1 MRLGLVVLLL
11 SLISCRHG
19 INHFNDEKIPTYKD
33 IETLSSPVEESE
45 PTPAKPV
52 KKRVPP
58 PPLFEGFERRV
69 SLSVTETLPLKKV
82 LPELARQVGANLQ
95 LDPKVE
101 DKLYFHAENEKFIDI
116 IEQLSALSD
125 WRYVITGKSIRI
137 EKDTPYS
144 KNYNVQFLNLSRST
158 ENKVSIAT
166 DVFATN
172 RKTGHQGDNGS
183 HSSVNMV
190 QENNFWKELEASL
203 STLLSQD
210 GKGSSFS
217 IHKQGGIISVNATE
231 KQHRLLKEYLEK
243 LQASV
248 STQVLIEAKIIEVNL
263 SDQYRSGINW
273 QKLARPG
280 DFRVNA
286 RFGDLSQSM
295 GSLNPADAQGGL
307 VSFGMAGKTF
317 SSILN
322 AIEQFGSSRILS
334 SPRITA
340 LNNQTAILKVA
351 RNEVYFKLNYTK
363 TSNINTA
370 RDTFNVSSDIQTVPI
385 GLIMT
390 VQPSIDDETGEVLL
404 SLRPTISKL
413 ARSVNDPSVDLTFQA
428 IRNQD
433 NTSTITP
440 TPSSIP
446 VVEVREM
453 DSVIRLKSGEIG
465 VMGGLME
472 VRSINGRSQLPGI
485 GELPLVGELVKSR
498 ADGDEV
504 VELVILMKATIVNYA
519 PAPTPVDNRLYHGYV
534 KDPRQ

>member
-1 MRLGLVVLLL
+1 MRIGLFIFLLCL
-11 SLISCRHG
+11 ASCRHG
-19 INHFNDEKIPTYKD
+19 MHHWSEEKIPTYKD
-33 IETLSSPVEESE
+33 IETLSSSIDEGES
-45 PTPAKPV
+45 TPSFKKPAP
-52 KKRVPP
+52 RPL
-58 PPLFEGFERRV
+58 PPLFEGFEKKV
-69 SLSVTETLPLKKV
+69 SLSITETLPLKKV
-82 LPELARQVGANLQ
+82 LPELARQVGVNLQ
-95 LDPKVE
+95 LDPKIE
-101 DKLYFHAENEKFIDI
+101 DKFYFNTTDERFIDI
-116 IEQLSALSD
+116 IEQLSALGE

-144 KNYNVQFLNLSRST
+144 KNYNVQFLNLARST
-158 ENKVSIAT
+158 QNNVSIAT
-166 DVFATN
+166 DVFSTN
-172 RKTGHQGDNGS
+172 RKGAHQGDNGS
-183 HSSVNMV
+183 HSSVNMTN
-190 QENNFWKELEASL
+190 ENDFWKELESNL
-203 STLLSQD
+203 TTLLSHD
-210 GKGSSFS
+210 GKSSSFS
-217 IHKQGGIISVNATE
+217 VHKQGGIISVNATE
-231 KQHRLLKEYLEK
+231 KQHRLLKEYLDK

-248 STQVLIEAKIIEVNL
+248 STQVLIEAKIVEVTL

-280 DFRVNA
+280 DFRANA

-295 GSLNPADAQGGL
+295 QNLNPTDSQGGL

-322 AIEQFGSSRILS
+322 AIEQFGSSRTLS

-390 VQPSIDDETGEVLL
+390 VQPSIDDASGEVLL

-428 IRNQD
+428 IRNQ
-433 NTSTITP
+433 NNSSSIQV
-440 TPSSIP
+440 TPSAIP

-472 VRSINGRSQLPGI
+472 IRSLNGRSQLPGI
-485 GELPLVGELVKSR
+485 GEIPLVGELTKSR
-498 ADGDEV
+498 ADGDEI
-504 VELVILMKATIVNYA
+504 VELVVLMKATIVNHA
-519 PAPTPVDNRLYHGYV
+519 PPPTPVDNRLYHGYI
-534 KDPRQ
+534 KDPRR